1 MNKLYIKAPI
11 VLGAICVVSAGLLGG
26 VNLLAKT
33 FGPAPSGDAP
43 ETITV
48 LNPGA
53 SFTSVEGF
61 EPFPMMGSNTKVT
74 IEGIYEMSEG
84 GSRTGYAYL
93 INSGKA
99 VKSDIKF
106 SVAFQG
112 EVREATVNDLKPL
125 AINVIAGGDS
135 GYDVNIGK
143 LADAIVAGSATMNDN
158 SGLLSGGTKSQKWLL
173 DGLQVARQDY
183 VARWNG
189 QAPGPVGDETLA
201 TIKGIFPDAVSY
213 VLD

>member
-1 MNKLYIKAPI
+1 M
-11 VLGAICVVSAGLLGG
+11 V
-26 VNLLAKT
+26 
-33 FGPAPSGDAP
+33 
-43 ETITV
+43 
-48 LNPGA
+48 
-53 SFTSVEGF
+53 
-61 EPFPMMGSNTKVT
+61 GSNPKVT
-74 IEGIYEMSEG
+74 IEGIYEMREG

-112 EVREATVNDLKPL
+112 EVSEATVNDLKPL
-125 AINVIAGGDS
+125 AINIIAGGDS

-143 LADAIVAGSATMNDN
+143 LADGIVAGSATMNDN
-158 SGLLSGGTKSQKWLL
+158 SSLLPGGTKSQKWLL

-189 QAPGPVGDETLA
+189 EAPGPVGDETLA

-213 VLD
+213 VLDEDFAPLTSESYDVTEA